1 MVRRRLDVSESWMAR
16 AKGGL
21 VDASRRSL
29 AEAAIA
35 SLQGR
40 SDTALAALAVAQRKL
55 GQSMDSGSA
64 LLSTDQTVVRR
75 KELANAPA

>member
-1 MVRRRLDVSESWMAR
+1 MAR

-29 AEAAIA
+29 AEAAVA

-40 SDTALAALAVAQRKL
+40 RETALAALAVAQRKL
-55 GQSMDSGSA
+55 GQSMDPGSA
-64 LLSTDQTVVRR
+64 LLSADQIGALR
-75 KELANAPA
+75 KELANSPA